1 MDTQNATDISY
12 STAAKIFWCFVIFH
26 ALFWTVLPTC
36 IQLNPGNYDVS
47 EMVATAREW
56 PMGTTKHPAAS
67 VWFFE
72 ALYQATDRA
81 EFSLYL
87 IGQLWTVLGLW
98 AVWRLSR
105 EIVSEKLA
113 LISVLCTAAFRYYNM
128 GVISYTTSVPPI
140 ALWAAA
146 ATLFYLSLKYNR
158 LKYWFGTGF
167 FLGLGVLS
175 KYSVFA
181 LVLTMVLFLSFSR
194 QNRRYWLSSGPYL
207 TAVVAF
213 LLFLPH
219 LIWSY
224 NHGFPTVSY
233 GFEHVAPQHVSL
245 IEHFTHPLAWFFK
258 QVIIVIPILIGLI
271 PIVGFLWQLRLKPVA
286 EQVNASADT
295 EESQDKFSDKD
306 NWFFLSFIVFFP
318 VVFQIV
324 LNMISGEKMR
334 PAYGSPLWSFIA
346 LWFLCGF
353 KTADSVKAYKTAVG
367 LCIAVLLGT
376 AVCYVMNYQLYYWHQ
391 QRFGQE
397 ICGSRIHYPGRGLAE
412 LATKIW
418 ADQGSGGKCPYI
430 TGDWKPACNAAMYM
444 ADRPCTLIYYYG
456 LEEGKIPTGYWASDS
471 DVNEK
476 GGIVIWT
483 VPKGEN
489 DGFIPNWLYKRYPNA
504 KPCSKAFELPYQ
516 TKADVPP
523 LRVGCAVVT
532 PQSTS
537 LSAGSR

>member
-1 MDTQNATDISY
+1 MDTQNETDISR
-12 STAAKIFWCFVIFH
+12 STAAKIFWIFVIAH

-36 IQLNPGNYDVS
+36 IQLNPGNIDVS

-56 PMGTTKHPAAS
+56 PMGTTKHPAAPF
-67 VWFFE
+67 WFFE
-72 ALYQATDRA
+72 ALYQATGRA

-146 ATLFYLSLKYNR
+146 TTLFYLSLKYNR
-158 LKYWFGTGF
+158 LKYWFGTGVC
-167 FLGLGVLS
+167 LGLGVLS

-181 LVLTMVLFLSFSR
+181 LVLTMVLFLTVSR
-194 QNRRYWLSSGPYL
+194 QNRRYWRTAGPYL
-207 TAVVAF
+207 TTFAAF

-224 NHGFPTVSY
+224 NHGFPAVVY
-233 GFEHVAPQHVSL
+233 GIESVTQHVSL
-245 IEHFTHPLAWFFK
+245 IKHFTRPIEWFFK
-258 QVIIVIPILIGLI
+258 QIILILPILIGLI
-271 PIVGFLWQLRLKPVA
+271 PIVGFLWQLRLKPNS
-286 EQVNASADT
+286 EQATISVDT
-295 EESQDKFSDKD
+295 AAFQDKFSNKD
-306 NWFFLSFIVFFP
+306 NWLFLSFIIFFP

-324 LNMISGEKMR
+324 LNMISGGTMR
-334 PAYGSPLWSFIA
+334 TAYGSPLWSFIA
-346 LWFLCGF
+346 LWFLCGC
-353 KTADSVKAYKTAVG
+353 KTADSAKAYKTAVG
-367 LCIAVLLGT
+367 FCIAVLLGN
-376 AVCYVMNYQLYYWHQ
+376 AVCYVMDYQLYYWHQ

-397 ICGSRIHYPGRGLAE
+397 ICGSRIHYPGRGLAD
-412 LATKIW
+412 LATKTW
-418 ADQGSGGKCPYI
+418 AENGSDGKCPYI
-430 TGDWKPACNAAMYM
+430 TGDWLPACHAAMYM

-456 LEEGKIPTGYWASDS
+456 SEVGLEPTGFWASDA

-476 GGIVIWT
+476 GGIVIWN
-483 VPKGEN
+483 VPKDEN
-489 DGFIPNWLYKRYPNA
+489 DGFVPDWLYERYPNA
-504 KPCSKAFELPYQ
+504 KPCSKTFELPYQ
-516 TKADVPP
+516 TKADVPS

-532 PQSTS
+532 SQSTS

>member
-1 MDTQNATDISY
+1 MDTQNETDISS

-26 ALFWTVLPTC
+26 ALFWTVLPTF
-36 IQLNPGNYDVS
+36 IQVNPGNIDVS

-56 PMGTTKHPAAS
+56 PMGTTKHPAAPF
-67 VWFFE
+67 WFFE
-72 ALYQATDRA
+72 ALYQATGRA

-87 IGQLWTVLGLW
+87 IGQVWTVLGLW

-113 LISVLCTAAFRYYNM
+113 LISVLCTAAYRYYNM

-146 ATLFYLSLKYNR
+146 TTLFYLSLKYNR
-158 LKYWFGTGF
+158 LKYWFGTGV

-181 LVLTMVLFLSFSR
+181 LALTMVLYLAISR
-194 QNRRYWLSSGPYL
+194 KNYRYWRTAGPYL
-207 TAVVAF
+207 TTFVAF

-224 NHGFPTVSY
+224 NHGFPTVAY
-233 GFEHVAPQHVSL
+233 GIESVTQQVSL
-245 IEHFTHPLAWFFK
+245 IKHVTRPIEWLFK
-258 QVIIVIPILIGLI
+258 QIILILPILIGLI
-271 PIVGFLWQLRLKPVA
+271 PIVGFLWQLRLKPIA
-286 EQVNASADT
+286 EQANNSVDT
-295 EESQDKFSDKD
+295 VAFQDKFSNKD
-306 NWFFLSFIVFFP
+306 NCFFLSFIIFSP
-318 VVFQIV
+318 VIFQIV
-324 LNMISGEKMR
+324 LNMISGGTMR
-334 PAYGSPLWSFIA
+334 TAYGSPLWSFIA

-353 KTADSVKAYKTAVG
+353 KTADSAKAYKTAVG
-367 LCIAVLLGT
+367 FCIAVLLGN
-376 AVCYVMNYQLYYWHQ
+376 AVCYVMDYQLYYWHQ

-397 ICGSRIHYPGRGLAE
+397 ICGSRIHYPGRGLAD

-418 ADQGSGGKCPYI
+418 TEHGSGGKCPYI
-430 TGDWKPACNAAMYM
+430 TGDWLPACHAAMYM

-456 LEEGKIPTGYWASDS
+456 LETGRIPTGYWASDA

-476 GGIVIWT
+476 GGIVIWN

-489 DGFIPNWLYKRYPNA
+489 DGFVPDWLNERYPNA
-504 KPCSKAFELPYQ
+504 KPCPKTFALPYQ

-532 PQSTS
+532 PRSKS
-537 LSAGSR
+537 LSGGSR

>member
-1 MDTQNATDISY
+1 MEASNSSDISR
-12 STAAKIFWCFVIFH
+12 STAAKIFWFFVLFH
-26 ALFWTVLPTC
+26 ALLWVVLPTC
-36 IQLNPGNYDVS
+36 IQVNPGNIDVS

-56 PMGTTKHPAAS
+56 PMGTTKHPAAPF
-67 VWFFE
+67 WFFE
-72 ALYQATDRA
+72 ALYQATGRA

-146 ATLFYLSLKYNR
+146 TTLFYLSLKYNR
-158 LKYWFGTGF
+158 LKYWFGTGVC
-167 FLGLGVLS
+167 LGLGVLS

-181 LVLTMVLFLSFSR
+181 LVLTMVLFLTVSR
-194 QNRRYWLSSGPYL
+194 QNRRYWRTAGPYL
-207 TAVVAF
+207 TTFAAF

-224 NHGFPTVSY
+224 NHGFPAVVY
-233 GFEHVAPQHVSL
+233 GIESVTQHVSL
-245 IEHFTHPLAWFFK
+245 IKHFTRPIEWFFK
-258 QVIIVIPILIGLI
+258 QIILILPILIGLI
-271 PIVGFLWQLRLKPVA
+271 PIVGFLWQLRLKPNSEQATISVDTVA
-286 EQVNASADT
+286 F
-295 EESQDKFSDKD
+295 QDKFSNKD
-306 NWFFLSFIVFFP
+306 NSFFLSFIIFSP
-318 VVFQIV
+318 VIFQIV
-324 LNMISGEKMR
+324 LNMISGGTMR
-334 PAYGSPLWSFIA
+334 TAYGSPLWSFIA

-353 KTADSVKAYKTAVG
+353 KTADSAKAYKTAVG
-367 LCIAVLLGT
+367 LCFAVLFGT

-391 QRFGQE
+391 QYFGHE
-397 ICGSRIHYPGRGLAE
+397 ISGSRIHYPGRALAE
-412 LATKIW
+412 LATKTW
-418 ADQGSGGKCPYI
+418 AENGSGGKCPYL
-430 TGDWKPACNAAMYM
+430 TGDWLPACHAAMYM

-456 LEEGKIPTGYWASDS
+456 SEVGLEPTGFWASDA

-476 GGIVIWT
+476 GGIVIWN
-483 VPKGEN
+483 VPKDEN
-489 DGFIPNWLYKRYPNA
+489 DGFVPDWLYERYPNA
-504 KPCSKAFELPYQ
+504 KPCSKTFELPYQ

-523 LRVGCAVVT
+523 LRVGCAVIT